1 MAEKKGLNYNPNT
14 ALIQGAADIGASMLP
29 ADMSGLEKVTQAGM
43 LLLADATK
51 KRQEVNKKLNDAA
64 EASLSK
70 AGGLSETDYNHAVDL
85 TQKYKKE
92 YLRGLKIGGAEGE
105 KIKRQAMNNMVQLG
119 NNSAEHKELNVI
131 VAENIKNNKISK
143 GVNDEDRTILTNMV
157 NGDYEITVDEKTGK
171 KIYNI
176 SGLPSEDD
184 KKLKDIYKL
193 QKETGKTDLDYDKWL
208 KETYPDYKGG
218 TRQLTHQEYID
229 LSNRLVDNTFE
240 NTYYDLKEDSKEDKN
255 YFTDENNVKDIRGKI
270 LQAVPKDGQK
280 FVDFLADDIQ
290 GQSFI
295 ELLSKDT
302 SLENEFM
309 IQIADLE
316 LSPPDFKAM
325 IKKYDTDGSGK
336 VSREEIIDAITN
348 KDNAAFDLNNS
359 LNIFADKMTNAAK
372 NEHENYW
379 AAKDKQRQD
388 DIDSRKQDPQE
399 KSITVA
405 PGVYFTRAQVDDG
418 IRRINNPVEGAEMRR
433 NDGTG
438 LFVYEDGNWVE
449 KSSTRLEDGSIGSS
463 SKIVTADYVIDQQ
476 GYGPY
481 GSGSAEIDYTK
492 TGAQE
497 QSGKTYTNPKRMATG
512 KKGTPSVKNAKE
524 NTYYENSETGQV
536 YLFKKGRYNEVDP
549 GTGRLIQK

>member
-1 MAEKKGLNYNPNT
+1 MAEKKGLSYGPNE
-14 ALIQGAADIGASMLP
+14 ALIRGAAAIGESMLP
-29 ADMSGLEKVTQAGM
+29 ADMSGLQKVTQAGM
-43 LLLADATK
+43 MLLASATK
-51 KRQEVNKKLNDAA
+51 ERQEVNKKLNDAA

-70 AGGLSETDYNHAVDL
+70 AGGLSEVDYDHAVDL

-157 NGDYEITVDEKTGK
+157 NGDYEITIDENTNE

-240 NTYYDLKEDSKEDKN
+240 NTYYDLKEDSKKDKN
-255 YFTDENNVKDIRGKI
+255 YYTNENNVKDIRGKI

-302 SLENEFM
+302 SLEDEFM
-309 IQIADLE
+309 ISMSE
-316 LSPPDFKAM
+316 LSGDQREAM

-359 LNIFADKMTNAAK
+359 LNIFADKMTQAAL

-379 AAKDKQRQD
+379 AAKDQQRQD
-388 DIDSRKQDPQE
+388 DINSRKPNPQE
-399 KSITVA
+399 K
-405 PGVYFTRAQVDDG
+405 
-418 IRRINNPVEGAEMRR
+418 
-433 NDGTG
+433 
-438 LFVYEDGNWVE
+438 
-449 KSSTRLEDGSIGSS
+449 
-463 SKIVTADYVIDQQ
+463 
-476 GYGPY
+476 
-481 GSGSAEIDYTK
+481 
-492 TGAQE
+492 
-497 QSGKTYTNPKRMATG
+497 
-512 KKGTPSVKNAKE
+512 
-524 NTYYENSETGQV
+524 
-536 YLFKKGRYNEVDP
+536 
-549 GTGRLIQK
+549 